1 MVRKSAPLMQA
12 IVVEAPDLLKERV
25 LNLLDGAAPLQ
36 LAVKQGNAKAVQALI
51 DAGAD
56 MEAEDGQGL
65 TALQVKLTHLS
76 TLFVWSNS
84 WTMQILRTFMLPSEA
99 SAECRG

>member
-1 MVRKSAPLMQA
+1 MQA

-36 LAVKQGNAKAVQALI
+36 LAVKQGNAEAVQALI

-65 TALQVKLTHLS
+65 TALQVTLTH
-76 TLFVWSNS
+76 
-84 WTMQILRTFMLPSEA
+84 
-99 SAECRG
+99 